1 MIDVLLGL
9 QWGDEGKGKIVD
21 YLAPNY
27 DVVARFQGGP
37 NAGHTLYVNDKK
49 LVLHQVPSGIL
60 HEHISNLIG
69 SGVVLDAITLQKEI
83 ASLKDI
89 GVDATANLFIS
100 ERASLIIPTH
110 RSLDRASEALK
121 GQHSIGSTLKGIG
134 PAYMDITGRNALRV
148 GDALKS
154 DFRAKYDALKDKHQR
169 ILDCYGYD
177 EVKNF
182 EMEEVEFFN
191 AIEKLKKLQIVNGEY
206 WLNEKLDNG
215 SSVLAE
221 GAQGSMLDVT
231 FGTYPFVTSSH
242 TLSGGVCTGLG
253 VSPKQIGII
262 YGVTKAYCTRVGNG
276 PFPTELN
283 NEIGETLRAIGNE
296 FGATTGRPRGCG
308 WIDLVALKYACMVNG
323 VTHLIM
329 TKIDVMDGFETVKV
343 CHEYQQNG
351 KTTTN
356 FPFEYTD
363 DITPVYD
370 ELKGWNCNTQGFED
384 LSDFTPELKDYLTYI
399 SMQVGVA
406 ISHVSNGTNREQIVA
421 L

>member
-60 HEHISNLIG
+60 HERISNLIG

-83 ASLKDI
+83 ASLKEI

-177 EVKNF
+177 EVNNF
-182 EMEEVEFFN
+182 EMEEIEFFN

-329 TKIDVMDGFETVKV
+329 TKIDIMDGFETIKV

-399 SMQVGVA
+399 SMKVGVN

>member
-37 NAGHTLYVNDKK
+37 NAGHTLYVKNEK

-83 ASLKDI
+83 TSLRNM
-89 GVDATANLFIS
+89 GVDATTNLFIS
-100 ERASLIIPTH
+100 ERTSLIIPTH

-121 GQHSIGSTLKGIG
+121 GKNSIGSTLKGIG

-169 ILDCYGYD
+169 ILDCCGYE

-182 EMEEVEFFN
+182 EEEEIEFFD

-231 FGTYPFVTSSH
+231 FGTYPFVTASH
-242 TLSGGVCTGLG
+242 TLSGGVLG
-253 VSPKQIGII
+253 SEYLQNKL
-262 YGVTKAYCTRVGNG
+262 AS
-276 PFPTELN
+276 F
-283 NEIGETLRAIGNE
+283 
-296 FGATTGRPRGCG
+296 
-308 WIDLVALKYACMVNG
+308 MV
-323 VTHLIM
+323 
-329 TKIDVMDGFETVKV
+329 
-343 CHEYQQNG
+343 
-351 KTTTN
+351 
-356 FPFEYTD
+356 
-363 DITPVYD
+363 
-370 ELKGWNCNTQGFED
+370 
-384 LSDFTPELKDYLTYI
+384 
-399 SMQVGVA
+399 
-406 ISHVSNGTNREQIVA
+406 
-421 L
+421 

>member
-37 NAGHTLYVNDKK
+37 NAGHTLYVNDEK

-69 SGVVLDAITLQKEI
+69 SGVVLDPITLQKEI
-83 ASLKDI
+83 KALQTI
-89 GVDATANLFIS
+89 GVNATSNLFIS

-148 GDALKS
+148 GDTLK
-154 DFRAKYDALKDKHQR
+154 DGFRAKYDALKDKHQR
-169 ILDCYGYD
+169 ILNCYGYNEVDNFD
-177 EVKNF
+177 EQEK
-182 EMEEVEFFN
+182 EFFE
-191 AIEKLKKLQIVNGEY
+191 AIDKLKQLQIVNGEY
-206 WLNEKLDNG
+206 WLNDKLDNG
-215 SSVLAE
+215 LSVLAE

-253 VSPKQIGII
+253 VSPKRIGII

-283 NEIGETLRAIGNE
+283 DEDGETLRAIGNE

-329 TKIDVMDGFETVKV
+329 TKIDVMDGFETINA
-343 CHEYQQNG
+343 CCEYQQDQ
-351 KTTTN
+351 KTFTN

-370 ELKGWNCNTQGFED
+370 ELKGWNCHTQGFQD
-384 LSDFTPELKDYLTYI
+384 LKDFTPELKDYLTYI
-399 SMQVGVA
+399 SMQIGVT